1 VVTAER
7 DILAP
12 DCRFIIQPDRSLSPR
27 GIGIFFFAVCLLS
40 MAIATGFLLLG
51 AWMVLP
57 YAGLEMLVLGACLY
71 HIARTA
77 GDYEVIAIRADM
89 VEVRKGSLE
98 LERSRSSFPR
108 AWSRAIL
115 RSHAKGWY
123 PSRLTIGSHGR
134 EVEVGRCLN
143 DDEREKLAQGLGE
156 FIVLNRTYHV

>member
-1 VVTAER
+1 
-7 DILAP
+7 
-12 DCRFIIQPDRSLSPR
+12 
-27 GIGIFFFAVCLLS
+27 
-40 MAIATGFLLLG
+40 
-51 AWMVLP
+51 MVLP
-57 YAGLEMLVLGACLY
+57 YTGLEMLVLGACLY

-77 GDYEVIAIRADM
+77 GDYEVIAIRADV
-89 VEVRKGSLE
+89 VEVCKGSLE

-115 RSHAKGWY
+115 RSHVKGWY